1 MTTEKDILDN
11 ALWELEQ
18 EWTKI
23 DELLDNES
31 TTSDTADSDEQSN
44 ESSKT
49 EEETS
54 EAPEEIDESLFEEK
68 EEKETPQVS
77 IEKKKVDRE
86 KVREATINNA
96 LLKIEDWSKSLED
109 FPEWVQKEV
118 NVQLTEPEPEVKQA
132 LTRDDLRQLLQ
143 EERDEEKFKS
153 MKKEMI
159 DWKLSKSQ
167 QAKLAVEFKALRRH
181 WVPKAE
187 ALEKAAK
194 IAWIG
199 GQDAIEKAKQ
209 TWYKRGQ
216 SSFPDT
222 QVARREKQFID
233 KNILEMS
240 ADEVIKTMQKM

>member
-1 MTTEKDILDN
+1 LTTEKDILDN

-181 WVPKAE
+181 
-187 ALEKAAK
+187 
-194 IAWIG
+194 
-199 GQDAIEKAKQ
+199 
-209 TWYKRGQ
+209 
-216 SSFPDT
+216 
-222 QVARREKQFID
+222 
-233 KNILEMS
+233 
-240 ADEVIKTMQKM
+240 